1 MMSHHLLELSARL
14 RLYNTCAVFLFGAL
28 ALVVPSGY
36 SVGVVMLLLGSG
48 VLLINRP
55 PLNLTRQDR
64 LIIGV
69 MVVYAVVSMA
79 WAWWDGQGTRGFDKP
94 SRFIFAVPVVLTII
108 AYPPRLSSLWAGL
121 AVGAIGAGG
130 WASWQKL
137 AEGAWRA
144 TGYTHVIQFGNLSML
159 MGILCLAG
167 LGWASCQP
175 RRLPW
180 FVFMLLGAFMGI
192 LGSLLSGS
200 RGSWPSLPF
209 VLVVLY
215 ISYGR
220 QLPGL
225 IKGVLLILLVTVG
238 TSVYMVPQL
247 GVQSRVHQAYDDVAR
262 YASGENL
269 RSSVGDRFEMWKGA
283 SHLIQEKPFLGWGQN
298 GYQDGMQSLADSGV
312 INPYVTVYGHSH
324 NDFIDTWAKR
334 GLVGLI
340 ALLALYLIPLRLF
353 FGQLNHPN
361 HDLRSLA
368 VAGVLL
374 PVAYINFGLS
384 QAFLAHNSGVMM
396 YAFLLAVLW
405 GCFTVRAKT

>member
-1 MMSHHLLELSARL
+1 MTFHHAPPSSSPLC
-14 RLYNTCAVFLFGAL
+14 LYNTCAVFLFGAL
-28 ALVVPSGY
+28 ALIVPSGY
-36 SVGVVMLLLGSG
+36 SIGAVMLLLGSA
-48 VLLINRP
+48 VLLIRRP
-55 PLNLTRQDR
+55 ALHLTRQDN
-64 LIIGV
+64 LIIGA
-69 MVVYAVVSMA
+69 MVIYAVVSMA
-79 WAWWDGQGTRGFDKP
+79 GAWWDGQGARSFDKP
-94 SRFIFAVPVVLTII
+94 SRFIFAVPVVLTMI

-167 LGWASCQP
+167 VGWAWYQP

-180 FVFMLLGAFMGI
+180 VAFLVGGALMGI

-200 RGSWPSLPF
+200 RGSWLSIPF

-215 ISYGR
+215 LSYGR
-220 QLPGL
+220 QLPAV
-225 IKGVLLILLVTVG
+225 IKGGVLILLVIAG

-262 YASGENL
+262 YVSGENL

-283 SHLIQEKPFLGWGQN
+283 SHLIQEKPLLGWGQV
-298 GYQDGMQSLADSGV
+298 GYRDGMKSLADNGL
-312 INPYVTVYGHSH
+312 INPYVTVYGHPH

-353 FGQLNHPN
+353 FSQLTHPN

-368 VAGVLL
+368 AAGVLL

-396 YAFLLAVLW
+396 YAFLLALLW
-405 GCFTVRAKT
+405 GSFSVRAKP